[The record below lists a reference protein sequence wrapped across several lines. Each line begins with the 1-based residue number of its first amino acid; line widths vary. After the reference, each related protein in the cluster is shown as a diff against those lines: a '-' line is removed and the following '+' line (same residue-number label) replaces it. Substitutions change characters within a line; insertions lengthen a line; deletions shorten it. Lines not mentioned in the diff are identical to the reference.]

1 MLLSDITRRLVS
13 SGVDPSDARGEAL
26 LLAERFAG
34 VPRASLLADPGRLLD
49 SPALAEAVDRR
60 CAREPLQYILG
71 EWEFCGLPIR
81 VDPRCLIPRPD
92 TEILAERA
100 AALLPYDGRFLDLC
114 TGSGCVAAALC
125 ALTADR
131 RTSGYAVE
139 LDPDT
144 ADLARENLAALGFAD
159 RCPVLTA
166 DVRDDPTALLRG
178 KYDVIAANP
187 PYVTAAEMDALAPEL
202 AFEPRGALTD
212 GGDGLSLIAAIVRG
226 YKPLLAEDGTMLIE
240 HGWQQADAVKKIAES
255 EGMTCASLKDYG
267 GNDRVAEMRRGT
279 NEGIKN

>member
-1 MLLSDITRRLVS
+1 M
-13 SGVDPSDARGEAL
+13 
-26 LLAERFAG
+26 
-34 VPRASLLADPGRLLD
+34 
-49 SPALAEAVDRR
+49 
-60 CAREPLQYILG
+60 
-71 EWEFCGLPIR
+71 
-81 VDPRCLIPRPD
+81 
-92 TEILAERA
+92 
-100 AALLPYDGRFLDLC
+100 
-114 TGSGCVAAALC
+114 
-125 ALTADR
+125 
-131 RTSGYAVE
+131 E